1 MEVTIS
7 GYFNTDG
14 VTPLVHGTNSRYRSE
29 LRPCDQVNL
38 NGTVAEVRCI
48 VSDELFIAS
57 VTPPI
62 ISGGT
67 VKVTA
72 VNMNYVLPVAVP
84 QTNQNSF
91 AVTQGFR
98 SSVSP
103 WYNGV
108 LNDSAPLYSGDI
120 GLYSAVSQGPKLPDE
135 YRFFAPREYLVLLQ
149 GKANS
154 RLLTVPAYGAQ
165 ISTILG
171 SKRAVVLR
179 QPYSLIP
186 DMIVSI
192 QGYPYKIIAQ
202 YAAYNSSGIS
212 THYVEFDMPMSKTLY
227 TVNVDFPE
235 DMKSALVIGDY
246 VCVNGQLTQVMS
258 VTDGGIVTDF
268 VLPVDGL
275 YAVYKPLM
283 LHWYGINSVVPF
295 NITLSSNWFVP
306 GNTVLTGL
314 HKTRADGIARSI
326 SDSLFLTVE
335 SQKTDYYSTG
345 VLGVPNF
352 GLIKLPF
359 HSSWS
364 ASTLRSAEGN
374 LQQYMSTGNYIAV
387 DGSVYRVTGTSV
399 YGVSFDRD
407 LPDESPDIL
416 LINPGISRPGLT
428 AGLMRM
434 GLSLVNDYLRYGHSL
449 RATVEMLTD
458 RYQKT
463 WYGACELR
471 SVVTRVFGVYEPDT
485 YCINRYAS
493 PPTNY
498 EDNSIAYR
506 RVSSTVSESAC
517 GILKRT
523 SVPMQTVGG

>member
-1 MEVTIS
+1 
-7 GYFNTDG
+7 
-14 VTPLVHGTNSRYRSE
+14 
-29 LRPCDQVNL
+29 
-38 NGTVAEVRCI
+38 
-48 VSDELFIAS
+48 
-57 VTPPI
+57 
-62 ISGGT
+62 
-67 VKVTA
+67 
-72 VNMNYVLPVAVP
+72 
-84 QTNQNSF
+84 
-91 AVTQGFR
+91 
-98 SSVSP
+98 
-103 WYNGV
+103 
-108 LNDSAPLYSGDI
+108 
-120 GLYSAVSQGPKLPDE
+120 
-135 YRFFAPREYLVLLQ
+135 
-149 GKANS
+149 
-154 RLLTVPAYGAQ
+154 
-165 ISTILG
+165 
-171 SKRAVVLR
+171 
-179 QPYSLIP
+179 
-186 DMIVSI
+186 
-192 QGYPYKIIAQ
+192 
-202 YAAYNSSGIS
+202 
-212 THYVEFDMPMSKTLY
+212 MSKTLY